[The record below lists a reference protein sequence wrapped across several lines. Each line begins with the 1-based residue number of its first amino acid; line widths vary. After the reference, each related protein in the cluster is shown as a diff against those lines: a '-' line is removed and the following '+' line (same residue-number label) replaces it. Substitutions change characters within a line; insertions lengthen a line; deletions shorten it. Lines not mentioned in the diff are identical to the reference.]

1 MPEIPSTRG
10 AAGNWRI
17 GRRLRAG
24 SELRESFKGNA
35 YRMMKDVNL
44 KKALYVLHAFMKN
57 PSPGAACR
65 RRTQS

>member
-1 MPEIPSTRG
+1 
-10 AAGNWRI
+10 
-17 GRRLRAG
+17 
-24 SELRESFKGNA
+24 
-35 YRMMKDVNL
+35 MMKDVNL